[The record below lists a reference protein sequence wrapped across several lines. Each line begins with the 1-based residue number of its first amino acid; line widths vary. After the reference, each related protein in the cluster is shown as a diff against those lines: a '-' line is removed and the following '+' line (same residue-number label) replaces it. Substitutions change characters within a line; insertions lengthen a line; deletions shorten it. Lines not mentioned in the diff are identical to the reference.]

1 MNRIDRI
8 ARNRPINRLFVGR
21 GRHRNI
27 SLVRKCRFTSTAGCV
42 NGLGLM
48 LKCFRSL
55 LGVVLLSIGSVGCTT
70 TSITNL
76 TPGDFPRS
84 NSGLYRVEA
93 AWNSNQKSIQQ
104 DTVQPMVII
113 GGTQYPM
120 QPVPFADSRWETM
133 VPVAATEDVIH
144 YQFKFNYTYH
154 AIPQPL
160 SNSKRSPEFRLDIT
174 PEG

>member
-1 MNRIDRI
+1 MTRIEQFSPV
-8 ARNRPINRLFVGR
+8 NRPVVGLA
-21 GRHRNI
+21 GGLYVYQ
-27 SLVRKCRFTSTAGCV
+27 SRKCRFTSTAGCV

-48 LKCFRSL
+48 LKCFRNL

-93 AWNSNQKSIQQ
+93 AWNTNQKSIQK

-120 QPVPFADSRWETM
+120 QPVPYADSRWETM
-133 VPVAATEDVIH
+133 VPVPSTEDVIH

-154 AIPQPL
+154 AIPQAL